1 MNALVAVLIVLGAMW
16 GLASDRISTR
26 WPEHDDPFVAGR
38 RPDWRTAVVAVFGAA
53 SLGLLGYVF
62 GATRDLPVLG
72 LFAVPLVLLLAV
84 DLDQRLL
91 PDLITLPLA
100 AYAAVIG
107 LLGVNPLVGAE
118 PGPSVMIGPAIMA
131 VAVPALLYAASL
143 PFGPGAIGLG
153 DLKLLIGIGLAL
165 GFPREIYGLTGAA
178 VSLSVVV
185 LALVA
190 SGRLARR
197 SYIPFGPFLIV
208 GAIWGAVLPR

>member
-1 MNALVAVLIVLGAMW
+1 MNALVAGLIVLGATW
-16 GLASDRISTR
+16 GLACDRISTR
-26 WPEHDDPFVAGR
+26 WPEHEAPFIAGR
-38 RPDWRTAVVAVFGAA
+38 RPDWRTATVIVFGAA

-62 GATRDLPVLG
+62 GATRDLLVLA
-72 LFAVPLVLLLAV
+72 LFAIPLVLLLAV

-100 AYAAVIG
+100 AYAAIVG
-107 LLGVNPLVGAE
+107 LLTLNPLVGAA
-118 PGPSVMIGPAIMA
+118 GPTAMLGPAIMA
-131 VAVPALLYAASL
+131 VAVPAILYAASL

-153 DLKLLIGIGLAL
+153 DLKLLIGIGLTL

-208 GAIWGAVLPR
+208 GAIWGAVLPG